1 MKFEKHTTNL
11 NENLKNKNKNLFRK
25 KLKINNWKTPCN
37 TFTFTLVS
45 TNSRG
50 DNLKCNF
57 NHKYWIIRCQSLFIS
72 SVISVSVHQCRNV
85 NSMMFA
91 VVQMSIH
98 VHDAEVDGVV
108 VMLLSVDADV
118 VEVVVLYLV
127 PPDSALAYWC
137 PGTGWIYI
145 WLMGQLESIEEKSSY
160 SLISI
165 SSLLSVSSG

>member
-1 MKFEKHTTNL
+1 
-11 NENLKNKNKNLFRK
+11 
-25 KLKINNWKTPCN
+25 
-37 TFTFTLVS
+37 
-45 TNSRG
+45 
-50 DNLKCNF
+50 
-57 NHKYWIIRCQSLFIS
+57 
-72 SVISVSVHQCRNV
+72 
-85 NSMMFA
+85 MFA